1 LTQRAK
7 EIACIIYDIEKPC
20 RAKAEEYLLRQMRNR
35 GVLEEACIDEVR
47 EELNSEY
54 HGASHEERARW
65 RNPLT
70 PAAERRRKEAL
81 QFLSEFSLH
90 GWVRHSNEALGK
102 APTSAQMATKYN
114 DLVQGVAHCDQKKT
128 WKPTVAMS
136 SKTRSFL
143 KRWRRRWAV
152 KFRRLPLGTT
162 ITEEETKK
170 KMFNEPSFL
179 IWNFCTDTRNN
190 SPTFFC
196 FMFKNFSWDYFFSES
211 DQIWVHFL
219 APNRRQNLTRKR
231 ARQEARPFAPTQNR
245 FTV

>member
-1 LTQRAK
+1 MEQ
-7 EIACIIYDIEKPC
+7 PC

-54 HGASHEERARW
+54 HGASNEERARW

-70 PAAERRRKEAL
+70 PAAERRTKEAL

-102 APTSAQMATKYN
+102 APTSAQVAAKYH
-114 DLVQGVAHCDQKKT
+114 DLVQGVGDCGKKKKT

-152 KFRRLPLGTT
+152 KFRRLPVGTT
-162 ITEEETKK
+162 ITEEEAKK
-170 KMFNEPSFL
+170 KVFHESSFL
-179 IWNFCTDTRNN
+179 IWNFCTDTRKTK
-190 SPTFFC
+190 P
-196 FMFKNFSWDYFFSES
+196 
-211 DQIWVHFL
+211 QILLFHVQTIPAGAIFL
-219 APNRRQNLTRKR
+219 R
-231 ARQEARPFAPTQNR
+231 
-245 FTV
+245 V